1 MRRLR
6 RHRPKERRRIRRCC
20 PGSPTCEECFEP
32 GHGVF
37 EVYYAEQ
44 VLFEE
49 NNIRGDLRDPAML
62 NWTTVKRLKS
72 WSPRRYCEFLHQ
84 MRNVTVFDSFD
95 LEGTIARECNFSL
108 AWKID
113 VVWISPRDNH
123 HYIVLGDFYDY
134 RFIEKMFCRSP
145 IEIREEFYEKVV
157 KRFHGKKESA
167 NSFVNFKALC
177 ARINAEVHQLC
188 YEGQV
193 MHSKQCIKGNFNH
206 SGILIKREV
215 LDLEDDVFCTFLQVL
230 IAFYNSDHDEML
242 KMEHYG
248 CAPITLLDFA
258 VVPSKNPKFV
268 IVGNFNNFEFVRKV
282 VSQLPTDDMKCT
294 FFKKAIVS
302 KHGNSGEPSYADAYS
317 VCNGTEPNSV
327 DEMTTPPDCHVS
339 FENRNLN
346 IHRGAQIDI
355 LTDHLKHLCR
365 PVDFA
370 ALNNTFL
377 YDSTPDVYNRFIWS
391 VVPSVVILLLAFEST
406 GRSISL
412 LRFRMTQKKKTEG
425 GSRWK
430 RFRVWLTRSE
440 DVGAKKPLPVA
451 IFQRFFPKKAPQPV
465 ESPPCAAVAMP
476 PLAEPP
482 QILPQPPPQPPP
494 HPPPQ
499 VVPSQPPS
507 QVVPPEKKTEKR
519 TEGSAKRR
527 RESNKVKTE
536 LPPPT
541 LPPPSPKTAPNTK
554 SPKTVEKTVDT
565 TAEKKAYLAGLAN
578 SLRKFEDSLRR
589 RKRRSRETKQ
599 SEESVDQAE
608 ESGKTGK
615 GKRSKKGK
623 NRRRRKRDN
632 KTMST
637 MGIKE
642 SWKSLKERSAKNWA
656 QVKKRFVSRPCN
668 PASMNKAVD
677 RVLERR
683 KHRKARSPDKPG
695 SSSSSSQVKEGDVRF
710 PTSHH
715 SSHDAPKSPKSKQ
728 MPISPPCAGITKK
741 KPSSENSKTEEK
753 VSETEKVELVKNSNN
768 NGSLFDVT
776 GRPFWQQRGKG
787 IHGRCDVD
795 DAGDLTDDELPL
807 NADLLL
813 DVHNGK
819 IELVDM
825 PNVEIVLDP
834 FAPIEKL
841 HERDSLFFVR
851 DLIYSNTARSMIH
864 MNDDYSLSE
873 NLPLN
878 MTDNLTMEYNREAG
892 RIFHETF
899 GDFIDVPIQCI
910 VVASG
915 EVQLVHTLLNAGSR
929 TRINYNNMANHSI
942 GRTSIAAGIVEAHM
956 LISIYFLDDAR
967 YNIDLLDFEYRFRNV
982 VRALEERWA
991 NDPIATLARRGQNG
1005 P

>member
-1 MRRLR
+1 
-6 RHRPKERRRIRRCC
+6 
-20 PGSPTCEECFEP
+20 
-32 GHGVF
+32 
-37 EVYYAEQ
+37 
-44 VLFEE
+44 
-49 NNIRGDLRDPAML
+49 
-62 NWTTVKRLKS
+62 
-72 WSPRRYCEFLHQ
+72 
-84 MRNVTVFDSFD
+84 
-95 LEGTIARECNFSL
+95 
-108 AWKID
+108 
-113 VVWISPRDNH
+113 
-123 HYIVLGDFYDY
+123 
-134 RFIEKMFCRSP
+134 
-145 IEIREEFYEKVV
+145 
-157 KRFHGKKESA
+157 
-167 NSFVNFKALC
+167 
-177 ARINAEVHQLC
+177 
-188 YEGQV
+188 
-193 MHSKQCIKGNFNH
+193 
-206 SGILIKREV
+206 
-215 LDLEDDVFCTFLQVL
+215 
-230 IAFYNSDHDEML
+230 
-242 KMEHYG
+242 
-248 CAPITLLDFA
+248 
-258 VVPSKNPKFV
+258 
-268 IVGNFNNFEFVRKV
+268 
-282 VSQLPTDDMKCT
+282 
-294 FFKKAIVS
+294 
-302 KHGNSGEPSYADAYS
+302 
-317 VCNGTEPNSV
+317 
-327 DEMTTPPDCHVS
+327 
-339 FENRNLN
+339 
-346 IHRGAQIDI
+346 
-355 LTDHLKHLCR
+355 
-365 PVDFA
+365 
-370 ALNNTFL
+370 
-377 YDSTPDVYNRFIWS
+377 
-391 VVPSVVILLLAFEST
+391 
-406 GRSISL
+406 
-412 LRFRMTQKKKTEG
+412 MTQKKKTEG

-527 RESNKVKTE
+527 RESAEQSENGTSPSNASTSISKDSAEYKVSEDCREDRGYNRREEGIPCRTGELVAEVRRQSSTPKTTFE
-536 LPPPT
+536 GDEAIRRERRPVSAT
-541 LPPPSPKTAPNTK
+541 VPPSQ
-554 SPKTVEKTVDT
+554 
-565 TAEKKAYLAGLAN
+565 L
-578 SLRKFEDSLRR
+578 LRY
-589 RKRRSRETKQ
+589 SR
-599 SEESVDQAE
+599 AE

-637 MGIKE
+637 MGEFSFPASYRSRTSTGIKE